1 MKVIQIKNEQGCA
14 SSMDFLRKNS
24 SVNLYLY
31 EGIAGY
37 KRYYRNFCFK
47 SHGRILGIVHTKNG
61 EYFHLFLLEDTG
73 EDLAVQIKAFI
84 FQQFPNTSV
93 FFGESGGLENF
104 LRNAH
109 IVVIKRRDYLY
120 MEVARDRFIP
130 SILYSCVQPPPE
142 MASKLLPL
150 QIQYEMEE
158 LGVQRSEI
166 HSLRVKAALKKRLE
180 RKEITAMFQG
190 SEPVAM
196 AAVNARFEHTCQI
209 GSVFVVP
216 ACRGR
221 GLGRSIISAHVE
233 RLFNKYEKIALFV
246 DIHNRS
252 AINIYKKI
260 GFRTAGELMQVHIR
274 APN

>member
-1 MKVIQIKNEQGCA
+1 MKVIQIKNEQGYA

-37 KRYYRNFCFK
+37 KRHYRNFYFK

-61 EYFHLFLLEDTG
+61 EYFHLFLLENTG
-73 EDLAVQIKAFI
+73 ADIAVQIKAFL
-84 FQQFPNTSV
+84 FRQFPNASV
-93 FFGESGGLENF
+93 FFGESGGLEKF
-104 LRNAH
+104 LRNAR
-109 IVVIKRRDYLY
+109 IVVIKRREYLY
-120 MEVARDRFIP
+120 MEVARGHFIP

-142 MASKLLPL
+142 MAAKLLPL

-166 HSLRVKAALKKRLE
+166 HSLRVKAALKRRLE

-196 AAVNARFEHTCQI
+196 AAVNACFERTCQI

-216 ACRGR
+216 AWRGR
-221 GLGRSIISAHVE
+221 GYGRSIISAHVE

-246 DIHNRS
+246 DIHNRR

-260 GFRTAGELMQVHIR
+260 GFLTAGELMQVFIK
-274 APN
+274 PP

>member
-1 MKVIQIKNEQGCA
+1 MKVLQIKNKEGCA
-14 SSMDFLRKNS
+14 STIDFLRKNS
-24 SVNLYLY
+24 SVNLYIY

-37 KRYYRNFCFK
+37 KRHCRNFCFK

-61 EYFHLFLLEDTG
+61 EYFHLFFLEDTG
-73 EDLAVQIKAFI
+73 VDIAVQIKAFI
-84 FQQFPNTSV
+84 FRQFPNASV
-93 FFGESGGLENF
+93 FFGERRGLENF
-104 LRNAH
+104 LRNAR
-109 IVVIKRRDYLY
+109 IDVIKRREYLY

-130 SILYSCVQPPPE
+130 SIRYTCMQPPPE
-142 MASKLLPL
+142 MAAKLLPL

-166 HSLRVKAALKKRLE
+166 HSLRVKAALKRRLE

-221 GLGRSIISAHVE
+221 GFGRSIISAHVE

-246 DIHNRS
+246 DIHNRR

-260 GFRTAGELMQVHIR
+260 GFRTAGDLMQVHIR
-274 APN
+274 PPD